1 MFIDT
6 VKKELGCVPQIG
18 NGNYR
23 PHFLEYNDGLLVNCE
38 SLGVIQR
45 ISIRVMDEKFQL
57 TEIKGR
63 NGEELTKKELLEIEE
78 GITLYRFCNGEGYYI
93 EFEDHLG
100 SRRVQMDTENLP
112 WGGVKDGS
120 YGFSCISAKRLEILR
135 RLLPQENKTG
145 TRVLEREE
153 LFSLELEKGI
163 FCASS
168 EEALVF
174 YNGRGEQV
182 AALIHDPSAGWITGF
197 WGGIYATPEE
207 YILRVLPKYCP

>member
-6 VKKELGCVPQIG
+6 VKNTLSYIPQIG
-18 NGNYR
+18 NGNHR
-23 PHFLEYNDGLLVNCE
+23 PHFLVEQENGLLVGE
-38 SLGVIQR
+38 FDQIRLSIQR
-45 ISIRVMDEKFQL
+45 IESGAFRLMEV
-57 TEIKGR
+57 KGSH
-63 NGEELTKKELLEIEE
+63 EELNDQELLDVEA
-78 GITLYRFCNGEGYYI
+78 GITLYRFCNGEGYYLK
-93 EFEDHLG
+93 FEDQLG
-100 SRRVQMDTENLP
+100 SRKIQMDTQSLP
-112 WGGVKDGS
+112 WGGCKDGS
-120 YGFSCISAKRLEILR
+120 YGFSSLSAERLEVLR
-135 RLLPQENKTG
+135 RLLPLENRRG

-153 LFSLELEKGI
+153 LFSLKLERGI